1 MADAPS
7 IVILGAGF
15 AGIEAARRL
24 GKAGLAVTLIDRQN
38 HHLFQPLLYQ
48 VATAALSPADIA
60 EPVRKML
67 RGLNSAEVMLDE
79 VSGIDTA
86 ARTVALSSG
95 RHVRYDILVVA
106 TGATHSYFG
115 HDDWA
120 AFAPGLK
127 TIADARAIR
136 SRLLLAFEEAE
147 MSRDPAE
154 QKRLMTIVVV
164 GGGPTGVELAGSIA
178 ELARYALSKDFHN
191 IRAETATV
199 LLLEAGPR
207 VLAAFPDDLAA
218 YATAKLTKIGVTVRT
233 NCAVERVGAEGVAAN
248 GEAMGAGLTI
258 WAAGV
263 RASRLGAMLGVPV
276 DRAGRVTVARDLT
289 VTGLQ
294 NVYALGDIALCPDGN
309 GKPLPGL
316 AQVAKQQGIYLGDA
330 LVRTIKTGA
339 PSKPFTFRNRGN
351 TAIIGRHAAVFDF
364 GWWRLKGW
372 FAWSFWA
379 LIHVYLLV
387 GFQHRL
393 MVAIQWLWR
402 YITYERGSRLIAEE
416 IQPPHQ
422 NTAA

>member
-1 MADAPS
+1 MAS
-7 IVILGAGF
+7 THIVILGAGF
-15 AGIEAARRL
+15 AGIEVARGL
-24 GKAGLAVTLIDRQN
+24 GKAGLSVTLVDRQN

-67 RGLNSAEVMLDE
+67 RGQDSVEVMLDE

-86 ARTVALSSG
+86 GRSVSLASG
-95 RHVRYDILVVA
+95 RTLRYDILVVA

-115 HDDWA
+115 HDEWA
-120 AFAPGLK
+120 DFAPGLK
-127 TIADARAIR
+127 TIADARQIR

-147 MSRDPAE
+147 MSEDVAE
-154 QKRLMTIVVV
+154 QKRLMTIAVV

-178 ELARYALSKDFHN
+178 ELACYALSKDFHR

-199 LLLEAGPR
+199 LLLEAGTR
-207 VLAAFPDDLAA
+207 ILAAFPDDLAS
-218 YATAKLTKIGVTVRT
+218 YATTKLTKLGVTVRT
-233 NCAVERVGAEGVAAN
+233 RCVVENVTADGVTAN
-248 GEAMGAGLTI
+248 GETIGAGLVI

-263 RASRLGAMLGVPV
+263 RASRMGAMLGVPV
-276 DRAGRVTVARDLT
+276 DRAGRVTVATDLS
-289 VTGLQ
+289 VTGLDG
-294 NVYALGDIALCPDGN
+294 VYALGDIALCPDAN

-316 AQVAKQQGIYLGDA
+316 AQVAKQQGEYLGKA
-330 LVRTIKTGA
+330 LAKKITKGTQPA
-339 PSKPFTFRNRGN
+339 PFRFQNRGN

-402 YITYERGSRLIAEE
+402 YVTYERGSRLIAEE
-416 IQPPHQ
+416 IHPPH
-422 NTAA
+422 NRTAA